1 MTVFVSHSLQD
12 TAQFENVTQWLDL
25 HKVPYWRPADL
36 KSGESLRDQLRAS
49 IRSCSV
55 CVFIATHTSVTS
67 SWCGAELGAFWGA
80 GIPVI
85 TYMADASLTED
96 ALPVIL
102 RGDVHTAK
110 LSEVATRAAEL
121 VRSRPPGGRGPAS
134 DDRVGMM
141 TVAQLEK
148 VVASSVLLL
157 MATRDQGVATAG
169 SHPGPEA
176 MTSVAQATES
186 IIRAVDAATE
196 VVERTDDAWRSRVLW
211 VDDRPGNIVRERRV
225 FESLGVTF
233 ELAQSTNE
241 ALNSLRRNRFGA
253 IISNMSR
260 PEGPRD
266 GYRLLDAVRTGDRT
280 TPFFI
285 YSGECDH
292 QSQWEAME
300 RGAQGYTN
308 VADQLVI
315 AVMDA
320 LRPPRHD

>member
-1 MTVFVSHSLQD
+1 MTVFISHSLQD
-12 TAQFENVTQWLDL
+12 RPQFENVTEWFDAR
-25 HKVPYWRPADL
+25 KVPYWRPTDL
-36 KSGESLRDQLRAS
+36 KSGESLRDQLRAAV
-49 IRSCSV
+49 RSCSV
-55 CVFIATHTSVTS
+55 CVFVATHSSVTS

-110 LSEVATRAAEL
+110 LSEVATRADEL
-121 VRSRPPGGRGPAS
+121 VQSGRPGGRGPAP

-157 MATRDQGVATAG
+157 MAGRDQGVATAG
-169 SHPGPEA
+169 SHSAPDP
-176 MTSVAQATES
+176 MTAVAQATES

-211 VDDRPGNIVRERRV
+211 VDDRPGNNVRERRV

-233 ELAQSTNE
+233 ELAASTNE
-241 ALNSLRRNRFGA
+241 ALNSLRRSRFGA
-253 IISNMSR
+253 IISDMGR
-260 PEGPRD
+260 AAGPRE
-266 GYRLLDAVRTGDRT
+266 GYRLLDAVRVHDRR

-285 YSGECDH
+285 YAGTSAPQH
-292 QSQWEAME
+292 RWEAME
-300 RGAQGYTN
+300 RGAQGCTN
-308 VADQLVI
+308 VANELVTT
-315 AVMDA
+315 VMDA
-320 LRPPRHD
+320 LRPPRRV